1 MRFQKG
7 QSIVEFAL
15 ILPLFLLF
23 LFGIVYFSMVFL
35 DYMTLSTVARNS
47 AREAAVANAEEYA
60 DHYQVIRNRYTNQ
73 ELLVD
78 LYDWK
83 NDFKIDYQE
92 PQKNEEH
99 GNVIVT
105 INAKFKDDTSWLPEI
120 LDGLTDSRDSSKL
133 DLHITCTMYSEDNW
147 KTQK

>member
-7 QSIVEFAL
+7 QSIVEFTL
-15 ILPLFLLF
+15 VLPLFLLF
-23 LFGIVYFSMVFL
+23 FLGMVLFGSYFA
-35 DYMTLSTVARNS
+35 DYLTLSTVARNS
-47 AREAAVANAEEYA
+47 AREASVADA
-60 DHYQVIRNRYTNQ
+60 DHYEVIRNRYMNQ
-73 ELLVD
+73 ELPVA

-83 NDFKIDYQE
+83 NGFRIDYQE
-92 PQKNEEH
+92 QKKNEEH

-105 INAKFKDDTSWLPEI
+105 IDAKFKENTSWLPKI
-120 LDGLTDSRDSSKL
+120 IDGLTNNKDSSKL

>member
-73 ELLVD
+73 ELPVD

>member
-73 ELLVD
+73 ELPVD

-92 PQKNEEH
+92 PQKNEEP